1 MKGKFKYIMMFLL
14 CAAFSAA
21 EVFAGEQTYYVGT
34 EAAYAPFNYVGE
46 DGKVDGYDIAVVR
59 ALDELIP
66 EAAFDFVPT
75 EWSSIF
81 IALESGKYDAIASTI
96 GRTEEREKKYL
107 YAQEPYLYMANAII
121 TKGGRTDIKG
131 VSDLHGKTVALGI
144 GTANTLALEEY
155 NDDNGKPINIV
166 YTDGELS
173 KTLQEIINGRA
184 DAFLANPVA
193 VTKFTREQ
201 GLDVEIN
208 IWKERGVEP
217 IYLLFA
223 NNENGKKLKLLT
235 DAALATLKSN
245 GKLVEL
251 SNQYLG
257 GNYTDKE
264 ALLGE

>member
-1 MKGKFKYIMMFLL
+1 MIKFKFILMFLL
-14 CAAFSAA
+14 CAAFSTTD
-21 EVFAGEQTYYVGT
+21 VFAEEQTYSVGT
-34 EAAYAPFNYVGE
+34 EAAYAPFNYVDE
-46 DGKVDGYDIAVVR
+46 NGKVDGYDIAVVR
-59 ALDELIP
+59 ALDEIIP
-66 EAAFDFVPT
+66 EAKFDFVPT

-107 YAQEPYLYMANAII
+107 YTREPYLYMANAII
-121 TKGGRTDIKG
+121 TKGGRTDIKN

-144 GTANTLALEEY
+144 GTANTLALEKY
-155 NDDNGKPINIV
+155 NDENGKPINII

-193 VTKFTREQ
+193 VAKFTKEQ
-201 GLDVEIN
+201 GLGVEIN

-217 IYLLFA
+217 VYLLFA
-223 NNENGKKLKLLT
+223 NNENGKKLKRWT
-235 DAALATLKSN
+235 DAALETLKSN

-251 SNQYLG
+251 SKQYLG
-257 GNYTDKE
+257 ADYTSKE

>member
-1 MKGKFKYIMMFLL
+1 MFLL
-14 CAAFSAA
+14 LAAFSIA
-21 EVFAGEQTYYVGT
+21 EVSAEERTYYVGT
-34 EAAYAPFNYVGE
+34 EAAYAPFNYVDE
-46 DGKVDGYDIAVVR
+46 NRKVDGYDIAVVR

-66 EAAFDFVPT
+66 EAKFDFVPT

-81 IALESGKYDAIASTI
+81 IALESGKYDVIASTI

-121 TKGGRTDIKG
+121 TKGGRTDIKS

-144 GTANTLALEEY
+144 GTANTLALEKY
-155 NDDNGKPINIV
+155 NEENGKPINII

-193 VTKFTREQ
+193 VAKFTKEQ
-201 GLDVEIN
+201 GLSVEIN

-223 NNENGKKLKLLT
+223 NNENGKKLKQLT
-235 DAALATLKSN
+235 DTALKNLKAN
-245 GKLVEL
+245 GKLAEL
-251 SNQYLG
+251 SKEYLG
-257 GNYTDKE
+257 ADYTNKE
-264 ALLGE
+264 ALLGK